1 MRITRIDIE
10 GRPGYYATIS
20 RKQNSNTIEVTI
32 LTPEQREGEQRR
44 IHARSDEQEFYRQ
57 AAYLH
62 QALMGGAGTN
72 SDVHEYY
79 TVLLRLAD

>member
-10 GRPGYYATIS
+10 GRRGYYATIS
-20 RKQNSNTIEVTI
+20 RKQDSNTIEVTI
-32 LTPEQREGEQRR
+32 LTHEHPHGEEHR
-44 IHARSDEQEFYRQ
+44 INARSDEQEFYRQ
-57 AAYLH
+57 ATCLYE
-62 QALMGGAGTN
+62 ALMGGTGSN